1 MKKPK
6 TLPNS
11 TDLLDA
17 NVWLSLAVE
26 AHVHHARARAY
37 WEGEAAP
44 VCAFCRVTQLA
55 FLRHLT
61 NRSIMGAQVLAPPAA
76 WKRRGEFLALPEV
89 QSLVEPAGLDEQLGR
104 FCDLGRTS
112 PNLWTDAYLA
122 AFAKCAG
129 LRLVTFD
136 HAFARFAGL
145 ELLTLKPE
153 PGR

>member
-1 MKKPK
+1 
-6 TLPNS
+6 
-11 TDLLDA
+11 
-17 NVWLSLAVE
+17 VWLSLAVE

>member
-1 MKKPK
+1 M
-6 TLPNS
+6 PNS

-17 NVWLSLAVE
+17 NVWLALAVE
-26 AHVHHARARAY
+26 AHVHHGRARTY
-37 WEGEAAP
+37 WENEAAP

-61 NRSIMGAQVLAPPAA
+61 NRTIMGEQVLAPSAA

-89 QSLVEPAGLDEQLGR
+89 QSLPEPAGLDEQLGR
-104 FCDLGRTS
+104 FCGLGRTS

-122 AFAKCAG
+122 AFAKSMG

-136 HAFARFAGL
+136 HAFCKFEGL
-145 ELLTLKPE
+145 DLLTLKPE
-153 PGR
+153 AEG

>member
-1 MKKPK
+1 M
-6 TLPNS
+6 
-11 TDLLDA
+11 
-17 NVWLSLAVE
+17 WLSLAVE

-37 WEGEAAP
+37 WEHEAAP
-44 VCAFCRVTQLA
+44 ACAFCRVTQLA
-55 FLRHLT
+55 FLWHLT
-61 NRSIMGAQVLAPPAA
+61 NRTVMGEQVLAPSAA

-89 QSLVEPAGLDEQLGR
+89 RCLSEPAGLDEQLGR
-104 FCDLGRTS
+104 FCGLGRAS

-136 HAFARFAGL
+136 HAFSRFEEL

-153 PGR
+153 PEG

>member
-1 MKKPK
+1 
-6 TLPNS
+6 
-11 TDLLDA
+11 
-17 NVWLSLAVE
+17 
-26 AHVHHARARAY
+26 
-37 WEGEAAP
+37 
-44 VCAFCRVTQLA
+44 
-55 FLRHLT
+55 
-61 NRSIMGAQVLAPPAA
+61 MGAQVLAPPAA